1 MLKFLMD
8 DRDRQ
13 RKTSENGTTELKKQP
28 EHKGR
33 QKAKTQDPNKAPK
46 ETKPKK
52 LFPNSV
58 LFKTWGENLSENE
71 QKEAEALF
79 QKYGYNAFL
88 SDRLPLDR
96 PLPDTRDP
104 RYILLPPTFNRSHR
118 HCLQSNTT
126 FSYFPPMTWNVFT
139 DRQGEDETVLTSFLF
154 WIGVWRRNTQRTCR
168 ASPWCSS
175 TWTKPSRSSKEPC
188 TASSAAPPNTC
199 WRRLSWWT
207 TTAQMVRCCF
217 ELSRFVGGQNS

>member
-1 MLKFLMD
+1 MFLSCTVTILKAFGDRQDAMLKFLMD
-8 DRDRQ
+8 DPDRQ
-13 RKTSENGTTELKKQP
+13 RKSSENGITDLKKQP

-46 ETKPKK
+46 ETTPKK

-104 RYILLPPTFNRSHR
+104 RYILLPPPSIGPIVTACNQIQ
-118 HCLQSNTT
+118 L
-126 FSYFPPMTWNVFT
+126 FPIFP
-139 DRQGEDETVLTSFLF
+139 Q
-154 WIGVWRRNTQRTCR
+154 
-168 ASPWCSS
+168 
-175 TWTKPSRSSKEPC
+175 
-188 TASSAAPPNTC
+188 
-199 WRRLSWWT
+199 
-207 TTAQMVRCCF
+207 
-217 ELSRFVGGQNS
+217 

>member
-1 MLKFLMD
+1 MTIKLNSFAILSGLPFFLVYHLFLTCTVTILKVFGERQESMHKFLLD

-13 RKTSENGTTELKKQP
+13 RKTAENGKTDFKKQR

-33 QKAKTQDPNKAPK
+33 QEPKNQDPNKAPREK
-46 ETKPKK
+46 KPNK

-58 LFKTWGENLSENE
+58 LFKTWGENLSEDD

-104 RYILLPPTFNRSHR
+104 RYSTSFSTVFSRSH
-118 HCLQSNTT
+118 
-126 FSYFPPMTWNVFT
+126 
-139 DRQGEDETVLTSFLF
+139 DSFKC
-154 WIGVWRRNTQRTCR
+154 I
-168 ASPWCSS
+168 P
-175 TWTKPSRSSKEPC
+175 
-188 TASSAAPPNTC
+188 
-199 WRRLSWWT
+199 
-207 TTAQMVRCCF
+207 
-217 ELSRFVGGQNS
+217 